1 MEHSDIVILEYYMK
15 GFKDELRGTSTV
27 MPDSSVLQIAYR
39 LGAEHA
45 IIGDDVQSLD
55 LLTNE
60 EILKMIKNS

>member
-1 MEHSDIVILEYYMK
+1 MEQSDIVILEYYMK

-27 MPDSSVLQIAYR
+27 MPDSSVLKTAYR

-45 IIGDDVQSLD
+45 IIGDGVQSLD